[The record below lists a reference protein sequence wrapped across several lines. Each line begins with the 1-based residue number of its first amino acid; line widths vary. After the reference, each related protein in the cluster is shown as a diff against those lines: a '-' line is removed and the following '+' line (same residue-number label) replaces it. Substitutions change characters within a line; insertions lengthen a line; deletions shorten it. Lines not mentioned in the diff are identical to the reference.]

1 MEKNLNTPPTQLY
14 NIHNDMKTLFDSLP
28 YTKSFAKGEIIYHQG
43 DIADS
48 FYYIKKGKAT
58 VFMISP
64 DGMEKTLNTAAKGE
78 LIGEGAFFDH
88 KPRVSSAKAVT
99 ASELTIID
107 KKILLDL
114 IQKNPP
120 IAFELLEIL
129 ATRIRLLTTQLDSM
143 TFMQADARIAKL
155 LLDDMVDGK
164 VSLTH
169 EEIALTVGV
178 SRITVT
184 KTLSRLSAQG
194 ILATHYRG
202 IKILDKASL
211 EKICGEK

>member
-1 MEKNLNTPPTQLY
+1 
-14 NIHNDMKTLFDSLP
+14 MKTLFDSLP

-58 VFMISP
+58 VFMISR
-64 DGMEKTLNTAAKGE
+64 DGMEKTLNTASKGE

-184 KTLSRLSAQG
+184 K
-194 ILATHYRG
+194 Y
-202 IKILDKASL
+202 
-211 EKICGEK
+211 

>member
-129 ATRIRLLTTQLDSM
+129 ATRIRLLTTQLNSM

-184 KTLSRLSAQG
+184 KALSRLSAQG

-202 IKILDKASL
+202 IKILDKAGL

>member
-107 KKILLDL
+107 RKILLDL

-184 KTLSRLSAQG
+184 KALSRLSAQG

-202 IKILDKASL
+202 IKILDKAGL

>member
-64 DGMEKTLNTAAKGE
+64 DGMEKTLNTVSKGE

-184 KTLSRLSAQG
+184 KTLSRLSSQG
-194 ILATHYRG
+194 ILATYYRG
-202 IKILDKASL
+202 IKILDKSAL